1 MGEDVL
7 KPWSDGAAYKAREQL
22 SVSETTKL
30 LCRGA
35 ADLHVDFSKGE
46 VRVANQYVNKCCT

>member
-1 MGEDVL
+1 MGDNVFN
-7 KPWSDGAAYKAREQL
+7 PWSDGAAHTAREQL
-22 SVSETTKL
+22 SVGETAKL

-35 ADLHVDFSKGE
+35 ADLHVGFSKGE

>member
-1 MGEDVL
+1 MEDNVL

-22 SVSETTKL
+22 SVSEITK

-35 ADLHVDFSKGE
+35 TDLRVDFSKGE
-46 VRVANQYVNKCCT
+46 VRMANQYVNKCCT